1 MSQIKYNDFEQKLI
15 KNGNISFIKM
25 LIEKDIKSYKYDIMS
40 ENILDYVQQDTN
52 KHLYNTIKNC
62 NISDNEL
69 KDIQTLIINTSSYNL
84 EIEYLPTEDW
94 EFESNSSVSKELVI
108 TLPNYE
114 MLSNALA
121 LFILIFPFG
130 ALFLS
135 YFLIMV
141 FR

>member
-1 MSQIKYNDFEQKLI
+1 MQYADFEQKLI
-15 KNGNISFIKM
+15 KNGSISFVKM
-25 LIEKDIKSYKYDIMS
+25 LIEKDVRGYKYDIMNES
-40 ENILDYVQQDTN
+40 IIDYIHHNDN
-52 KHLYNTIKNC
+52 KTLYNTIKNH
-62 NISDNEL
+62 NISDAELNE
-69 KDIQTLIINTSSYNL
+69 IQNSIIKNSNYNL

-94 EFESNSSVSKELVI
+94 EFSADTNSKELVI
-108 TLPNYE
+108 NLPSYD